1 MESKFAGYW
10 LAHCEGFRGDSHA
23 GGAGVRR
30 RGMPRPV
37 DQRRRPSLL
46 GQAPLRARGMSTR
59 AGGSAWPRHYWKNSS
74 AFSTL
79 SVRSPADDPSSL
91 PTGSGRK
98 TGAAYPLANPPVGS
112 ALNQLWVARGDMTAP
127 DDKDAIGI

>member
-1 MESKFAGYW
+1 
-10 LAHCEGFRGDSHA
+10 
-23 GGAGVRR
+23 
-30 RGMPRPV
+30 
-37 DQRRRPSLL
+37 
-46 GQAPLRARGMSTR
+46 MSTR

-79 SVRSPADDPSSL
+79 SVRSPADDQSSM

-127 DDKDAIGI
+127 DDKDAIGIPPAMTVHGKEDNTIEERAQDLALALT